1 MENLR
6 HEQSYIFWLHR
17 DLFVKFKTSC
27 VISFLLFLPAADLQI
42 NIIIEMTP
50 ESQCEIDILPL
61 EVPRLLSTTWQYCIK
76 EEQSYK
82 NQD

>member
-1 MENLR
+1 MNSLIYSGCTE
-6 HEQSYIFWLHR
+6 IFLWSLKLHA
-17 DLFVKFKTSC
+17 LFLFY
-27 VISFLLFLPAADLQI
+27 FFLPAADLQI